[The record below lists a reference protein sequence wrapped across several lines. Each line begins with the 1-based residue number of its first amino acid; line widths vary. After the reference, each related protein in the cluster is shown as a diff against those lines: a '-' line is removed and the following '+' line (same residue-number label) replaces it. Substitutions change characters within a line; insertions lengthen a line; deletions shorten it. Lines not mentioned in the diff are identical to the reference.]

1 MEYEIKGGQ
10 LPVVVCHLQKDEKVF
25 TESGGMC
32 WMDDGFEMYANT
44 RGGLLKG
51 LGRAMAGESIFLTTY
66 TAGNDNSEIAF
77 GSSFPGKILPITLGD
92 GECIIIQKTAFLA
105 AEDSVTL
112 QPFFRK
118 RLGAGF
124 FGGEGFIMQRLSG
137 QGMAFVE
144 FDGYIK
150 EYMLQPGQS
159 IIVDTGYLAAMDSS
173 CSIDIQTVPGLKNIM
188 FGGEGVFNTVVTGP
202 GRVFLQ
208 SMPISQMAGC
218 LRPYLPSGK

>member
-1 MEYEIKGGQ
+1 
-10 LPVVVCHLQKDEKVF
+10 
-25 TESGGMC
+25 
-32 WMDDGFEMYANT
+32 
-44 RGGLLKG
+44 
-51 LGRAMAGESIFLTTY
+51 
-66 TAGNDNSEIAF
+66 
-77 GSSFPGKILPITLGD
+77 
-92 GECIIIQKTAFLA
+92 
-105 AEDSVTL
+105 
-112 QPFFRK
+112 
-118 RLGAGF
+118 
-124 FGGEGFIMQRLSG
+124 MQRLSG

-159 IIVDTGYLAAMDSS
+159 IIVDTRYLAAMDSS

-218 LRPYLPSGK
+218 LRPYLPSGT